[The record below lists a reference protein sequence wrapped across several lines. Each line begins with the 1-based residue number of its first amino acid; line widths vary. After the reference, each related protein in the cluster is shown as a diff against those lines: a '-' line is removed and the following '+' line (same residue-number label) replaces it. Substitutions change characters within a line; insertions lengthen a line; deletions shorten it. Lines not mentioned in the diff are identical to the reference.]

1 MPRSSFGYLE
11 DNTRLKSQIL
21 WSLCSSSDRVIL
33 CWLLFLL
40 SVKENQFNFTEV
52 NWLRLLLI
60 HHALLTVNRKKYLF
74 INLCA
79 VLQTFFLL
87 DCLKI
92 TTRVWRPS
100 TPCCYFSKFRCP
112 NVNGAK
118 IDLKGTHPSPQ
129 QKASTSSFSCWTL
142 KDVISNLSS
151 WWFQV
156 NIKIRNWITC
166 MESNK

>member
-40 SVKENQFNFTEV
+40 SVKENQFNFTEL
-52 NWLRLLLI
+52 NCLRLLLI

-79 VLQTFFLL
+79 VLQTFFPSWLFENHNTGLKTLYTLL
-87 DCLKI
+87 LFFKVSLPKREWGKNRFERHSPI
-92 TTRVWRPS
+92 PPTKSIYKFILLLNAER
-100 TPCCYFSKFRCP
+100 CY
-112 NVNGAK
+112 
-118 IDLKGTHPSPQ
+118 Q
-129 QKASTSSFSCWTL
+129 QSEFMI
-142 KDVISNLSS
+142 ISNYY
-151 WWFQV
+151 
-156 NIKIRNWITC
+156 
-166 MESNK
+166 